1 MLRGRAVISVFIPL
15 GGFDQN
21 LQQDARRS
29 WCEVRW
35 LVGDDHSRAATVV
48 GDSPLSPPAR

>member
-1 MLRGRAVISVFIPL
+1 MLRGRAVISAFIPL
-15 GGFDQN
+15 GGFDED

-35 LVGDDHSRAATVV
+35 LVGDDHSKAATVV
-48 GDSPLSPPAR
+48 ADSPPSPPAR